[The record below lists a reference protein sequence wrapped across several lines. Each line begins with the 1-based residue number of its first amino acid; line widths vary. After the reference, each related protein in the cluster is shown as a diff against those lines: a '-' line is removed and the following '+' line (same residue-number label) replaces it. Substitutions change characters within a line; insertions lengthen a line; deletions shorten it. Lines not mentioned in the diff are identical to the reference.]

1 MLALG
6 LVLNTLGI
14 GLFCWAIFALAVYA
28 LPFFV
33 ALIIGMTALQSGAG
47 VVGALLIGTTGGA
60 LTLVLGQT
68 AAAVTRSLTLR
79 TAIATA
85 FAVPAAAAGYHL
97 VYALSQIAMPSPA
110 SREVFACLGAVCVA
124 GTSWTRLT
132 VFAEARPF
140 EPVGAVEK
148 PSHQF
153 LRPPRARDDR
163 SPPSSPNR
171 FA

>member
-1 MLALG
+1 M
-6 LVLNTLGI
+6 
-14 GLFCWAIFALAVYA
+14 
-28 LPFFV
+28 
-33 ALIIGMTALQSGAG
+33 QSGAG

-85 FAVPAAAAGYHL
+85 FAVPAAVAGYHL

-110 SREVFACLGAVCVA
+110 WREVFACLGAVCVG
-124 GTSWTRLT
+124 GTAWTRLT

-148 PSHQF
+148 PSSTNSYGRHARGMTVHR
-153 LRPPRARDDR
+153 LRRRTGSRR
-163 SPPSSPNR
+163 SVR
-171 FA
+171 